1 MAREQRVVRP
11 EQPPGGPGPEIH
23 VAEPWDGYDAM
34 TEDAVLER
42 LVGADPTLRAAVRL
56 YESTHGGRRQV
67 LLATDETAVQ
77 P

>member
-1 MAREQRVVRP
+1 
-11 EQPPGGPGPEIH
+11 
-23 VAEPWDGYDAM
+23 M